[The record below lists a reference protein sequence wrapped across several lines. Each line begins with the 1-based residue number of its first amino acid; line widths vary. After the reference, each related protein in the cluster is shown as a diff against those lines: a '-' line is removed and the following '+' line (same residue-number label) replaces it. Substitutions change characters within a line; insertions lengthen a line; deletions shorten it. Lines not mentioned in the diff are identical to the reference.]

1 MNTTQTNRLQLFE
14 DVRNI
19 FNIQENHGLSYFVK
33 SEMMQMAEFISGV
46 TCEWTSNTTYLSDY
60 LEGYGWMNQLTVDS
74 HPTIRNLI
82 WLAETATEINL
93 ISNKLVTQKPQA
105 ETTDETITS
114 TNWLETIKSLTKV
127 STVTNVNFSNK
138 TLTVTFE

>member
-14 DVRNI
+14 DVRKI

-60 LEGYGWMNQLTVDS
+60 LEGYGWMNQTTVDS

-105 ETTDETITS
+105 ETTDETIAS